1 MMLLA
6 VLLAGIVFYEAFF
19 ALKTLANVAAMQ
31 ETMRQSFAVVQST
44 TMSDEEKA
52 SAMQK
57 SSGAMLGSVALTVGK
72 IFAAV
77 AASAAFLYVVSMFA
91 WPFDEIVEYSIRPL
105 PLAAT
110 VGVLILYG
118 YLRHGRR
125 K

>member
-19 ALKTLANVAAMQ
+19 ALRTLENVGAMQ

-52 SAMQK
+52 AAMQK
-57 SSGAMLGSVALTVGK
+57 SSGAMFGSVALTTGK
-72 IFAAV
+72 ILAAV
-77 AASAAFLYVVSMFA
+77 AASAAFLYLVSLFA
-91 WPFDEIVEYSIRPL
+91 WPFGEIVAYSIRPL

-110 VGVLILYG
+110 IGVLIVYG
-118 YLRHGRR
+118 FVRHGRR